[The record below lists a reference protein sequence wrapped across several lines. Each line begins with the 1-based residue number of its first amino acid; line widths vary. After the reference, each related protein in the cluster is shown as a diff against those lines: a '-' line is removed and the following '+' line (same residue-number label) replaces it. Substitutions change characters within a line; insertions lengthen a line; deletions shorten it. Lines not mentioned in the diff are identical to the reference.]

1 MSNKPWLCAAGVTL
15 RDQINNA
22 YPDRDKRSD
31 GWVADSRHMLG
42 GKSDQIPNLARG
54 AVVSAIDIDRD
65 LHGVSKPDDMP
76 YLAEQLRL
84 LAKSKR
90 DGGRIAYLI
99 FDGFIASPKKS
110 WVWRKYVGS
119 NQHRHHL
126 HCSFTSK
133 GDKDGSP
140 FEIPL
145 LQGE

>member
-1 MSNKPWLCAAGVTL
+1 MKPWLCEAGKTL
-15 RDQINNA
+15 RDQVNSA

-31 GWVADSRHMLG
+31 GWVADARHLAG
-42 GKSDQIPNLARG
+42 GKSDHIPNQARG
-54 AVVSAIDIDRD
+54 GVVSALDLDRD
-65 LHGVSKPDDMP
+65 LHGIPKPDDMP
-76 YLAEQLRL
+76 YLADQLRL

-110 WVWRKYVGS
+110 WAWRKYLGA
-119 NQHRHHL
+119 NQHRAHL

-133 GDKDGSP
+133 GDKDGSL
-140 FEIPL
+140 FTIPL